1 MKRESMDVDVV
12 IVGAGPAGL
21 AAACRLMQ
29 LATEH
34 AHTLNVVVLEKGAE
48 VGAHILSGAV
58 MDPRALV
65 ELFPDWNTRGAPL
78 NTPVTTDDVYFLP
91 SPERHVHIP
100 TALTPPAMHNIGNY
114 VVSLGNVCRWLAEQA
129 ESLGADIFPG
139 FAATEV
145 LYNEQG
151 AVCGIATSDRG
162 VDRNG
167 TPRDTYTP
175 GMELHAKYTIFAE
188 GCRGH
193 LGKTV
198 MEKFSLQKQAGTQHY
213 GLGIKELWDIDPSLH
228 QPGKVMHTMGW
239 PLSESGSTGGGF
251 VYHLENHQV
260 AVGLITDLSY
270 HNPHLSPF
278 DEMQRLKLHPF
289 LKPLFAHKAKRV
301 SYGARAINK
310 GGLQAVPKLV
320 IPGGVLAGCEAG
332 FMNYAK
338 IKGSHTAMKTG
349 MLAAESI
356 FDALQNGDTGQHTLD
371 SYQTNYQ
378 NSWVY
383 KELHQSRNVAPA
395 VHKFGMLLGSA
406 YTFLDQNVL
415 RGKAPWTLQDPLP
428 DHATLKPASLSP
440 HIKYPKPDGVIT
452 FSKLDSVF
460 LSNTNH
466 EENQP
471 CHLVLSDPEAPIRD
485 NWPEYQEPAQRYC
498 PAGVYEVV
506 DSEDKQGKRFQINA
520 QNCVHCKTCDIKDP
534 SQNITWVAPEEGG
547 PRYPNM

>member
-1 MKRESMDVDVV
+1 
-12 IVGAGPAGL
+12 GPAGL

-58 MDPRALV
+58 MDPRALE

-228 QPGKVMHTMGW
+228 QPGKVVHTMGW

-395 VHKFGMLLGSA
+395 VHKFGM
-406 YTFLDQNVL
+406 
-415 RGKAPWTLQDPLP
+415 
-428 DHATLKPASLSP
+428 
-440 HIKYPKPDGVIT
+440 
-452 FSKLDSVF
+452 
-460 LSNTNH
+460 
-466 EENQP
+466 
-471 CHLVLSDPEAPIRD
+471 
-485 NWPEYQEPAQRYC
+485 
-498 PAGVYEVV
+498 
-506 DSEDKQGKRFQINA
+506 
-520 QNCVHCKTCDIKDP
+520 
-534 SQNITWVAPEEGG
+534 
-547 PRYPNM
+547 